1 MKKVTILMIVLMV
14 ISGSCQKSQFSTT
27 TRYYRN
33 GKATYENR
41 YYAEHNRMSRGKN
54 RENRTSE
61 TEQQK
66 SFTADDRTKLKSA
79 TGSRTENTAFTPVY
93 SDVNGQVTSMN
104 NHHGFKMENSSPD
117 TLKIDK
123 KEKTT
128 PDISGTRI
136 LKFKNGNV
144 EVVKKLSLSNDTLRY
159 QLISESDIVRSVL
172 MEKVDSILPDTRK
185 SQPLAVVAFVSSL
198 LGLVPLF
205 GLPFACL
212 GVVLGLISLK
222 KWRYQRNTTKYKG
235 KGLARA
241 AVWLGVLGFLI
252 SIVVLIC
259 LAANSCSR
267 MDINLG
273 T

>member
-1 MKKVTILMIVLMV
+1 
-14 ISGSCQKSQFSTT
+14 
-27 TRYYRN
+27 
-33 GKATYENR
+33 
-41 YYAEHNRMSRGKN
+41 
-54 RENRTSE
+54 
-61 TEQQK
+61 
-66 SFTADDRTKLKSA
+66 
-79 TGSRTENTAFTPVY
+79 
-93 SDVNGQVTSMN
+93 
-104 NHHGFKMENSSPD
+104 
-117 TLKIDK
+117 
-123 KEKTT
+123 
-128 PDISGTRI
+128 
-136 LKFKNGNV
+136 V

-185 SQPLAVVAFVSSL
+185 TQPLAVVAFVSSL

>member
-93 SDVNGQVTSMN
+93 SDVNGQITSMN

-128 PDISGTRI
+128 PDISGTWI
-136 LKFKNGNV
+136 IIFKSGNV
-144 EVVKKLSLSNDTLRY
+144 EIVKNLILTGDTLVY
-159 QLISESDIVRSVL
+159 QIKGESTIVRSVT

-185 SQPLAVVAFVSSL
+185 PLPIAVISFVSSL

-205 GLPFACL
+205 GLPFAVL
-212 GVVLGLISLK
+212 GVLLGFLSLSK
-222 KWRYQRNTTKYKG
+222 FRYQRNITRYKG

-241 AVWLGVLGFLI
+241 AIWLGFLGFLI
-252 SIVVLIC
+252 TLIVLVVK
-259 LAANSCSR
+259 SCSIPVT
-267 MDINLG
+267 INLG